1 MRTHRFAVAVLAT
14 SCAALA
20 VALPATSA
28 SAATSKAAAPAAAAP
43 SVVGGTRAAQGEF
56 PWMVRL
62 SVGCG
67 GALITTRV
75 VLTAA
80 HCVGRTGS
88 NTGITVTAGVVDLNS
103 ASRIQVRSTFVNRS
117 PSFVSVDRGND
128 WALIKLASAINL
140 PTLRIATNT
149 ASDSGTF
156 TIMGWGSTR
165 EGGGQQRF
173 LLKAQVPFVNDAQCG
188 SAYRNAGF
196 NFVDSAELCAG
207 NLASGGVDTCQ
218 GDSGGPMVHSDGAGG
233 FIEVGIV
240 SWGQGCARA
249 GFPGIYTQVST
260 YAAQINSALAN
271 LP

>member
-1 MRTHRFAVAVLAT
+1 MRTHRFRIAARTGLAI

-20 VALPATSA
+20 VVLPATAA
-28 SAATSKAAAPAAAAP
+28 SAAPAPPGASP

-67 GALITTRV
+67 GALVTTQV

-80 HCVGRTGS
+80 HCVGRTGAT
-88 NTGITVTAGVVDLNS
+88 TGITVTAGVVDLNS
-103 ASRIQVRSTFVNRS
+103 GSRIRVRSTFVSRA

-128 WALIKLASAINL
+128 WALIKLASPINL
-140 PTLRIATNT
+140 PTLRIANNT
-149 ASDSGTF
+149 ATDNGTF
-156 TIMGWGSTR
+156 TIMGWGSAR
-165 EGGGQQRF
+165 EGGAQQRF
-173 LLKAQVPFVNDAQCG
+173 LLKAQVPFVSDAQCG

-196 NFVDSAELCAG
+196 NFVDNAELCAG
-207 NLASGGVDTCQ
+207 NLANGGVDTCQ

-233 FIEVGIV
+233 WIEVGIV